1 MERENRT
8 TEEPKNVINVVPL
21 KLAGFLKHH
30 LALQN
35 NMFTASHLNVFMPIF
50 FAVVG
55 KCNSFVPSAC

>member
-35 NMFTASHLNVFMPIF
+35 NMFTASHLNVFMPVF
-50 FAVVG
+50 FRCG
-55 KCNSFVPSAC
+55 WQM

>member
-35 NMFTASHLNVFMPIF
+35 NMFYCFTSQRFYAYF
-50 FAVVG
+50 FRCG
-55 KCNSFVPSAC
+55 WQM